1 MVAIAKR
8 PRATTAKGIDR
19 MAKSALELEIQ
30 GDVKKET
37 KKLAD
42 TFLNTLGWK
51 GIRKLERFATLNGAR
66 AIEPDVR
73 KAAPRKSG
81 KLAKYVKARRSR
93 YTPGGAMVGPQ
104 QGKGKAWYAKFVVYG
119 TKAHIQSPRDQGPG
133 WLVFDQQV
141 VSRVDH
147 PGAKGDN
154 FVAETAERNVGK
166 VRNAF
171 EATIGKLLEDE
182 AFRNKVLGFHAEY
195 VRAYNIRTGRS
206 AD

>member
-1 MVAIAKR
+1 M
-8 PRATTAKGIDR
+8 AKG
-19 MAKSALELEIQ
+19 ALEIEIQ
-30 GDVKKET
+30 GKVRQET

-73 KAAPRKSG
+73 AAAPRKSG
-81 KLAKYVKARRSR
+81 KLAKYVKARRAR
-93 YTPGGAMVGPQ
+93 LTAGGAIVGPQ
-104 QGKGKAWYAKFVVYG
+104 QGKNKAWYAKFVVYG

-133 WLVFDQQV
+133 WLVFENRV
-141 VSRVDH
+141 VSKVEH

-154 FVAETAERNVGK
+154 FVAETAERNIAK

-171 EATIGKLLEDE
+171 EATIGKLIEDE
-182 AFRNKVLGFHAEY
+182 ALRNKVLGFEANY
-195 VRAYNIRTGRS
+195 KRAYNIRTGRG
-206 AD
+206 AE